1 MTREPHGAMLSE
13 EHFSASSKQRHPIVR
28 NGPYPNDTQSLPWLN
43 THASLMLSLLLIG
56 CAAGDPDISAQITAQ
71 FDATPSAPIDLRH
84 IAGPD
89 WERMCVLSPYTNNQR
104 TAETLGLHGMQNEF
118 PRLEPTTA
126 SLLWYSFTTMMSSL
140 LPNTPG
146 IKAILSEYNHLAWKG
161 RVRDL
166 IGSLGTLGFCSNHS
180 TRLTV

>member
-104 TAETLGLHGMQNEF
+104 TAETLGFAWDAERISSIGTDDGIATLVFIHDNEVIAF
-118 PRLEPTTA
+118 TEHPRNKGDFVGIQPSCLERTRARFDRQSRNTWI
-126 SLLWYSFTTMMSSL
+126 LLK
-140 LPNTPG
+140 PQ
-146 IKAILSEYNHLAWKG
+146 H
-161 RVRDL
+161 
-166 IGSLGTLGFCSNHS
+166 
-180 TRLTV
+180 